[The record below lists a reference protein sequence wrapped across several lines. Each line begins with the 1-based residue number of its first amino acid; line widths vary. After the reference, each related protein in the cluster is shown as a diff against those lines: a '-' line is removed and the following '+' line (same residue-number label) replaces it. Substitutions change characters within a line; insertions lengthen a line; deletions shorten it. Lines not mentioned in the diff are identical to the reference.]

1 VIVPE
6 RLAAL
11 RAWLAVRGVDA
22 FVVPSGDPHGSEYVA
37 PHWQTRAW
45 LSGFDGSA
53 GTLVV
58 APDQA
63 ALWTDARYL
72 LRATAALEGSG
83 IELRVAPPPW
93 ADDVADW
100 LAAALGGC
108 GSVGFDAAV
117 LADADATALEAALA
131 RTGDARTGGARTGG
145 ARTGGARAGVVVR
158 ALDDPAA
165 ELRTD
170 RPDAPAAPLERFDE
184 AAAGASR
191 AEKLARV
198 RARMRDAGVDAHLVS
213 ALDDVAWTLN
223 VRGRDVAYQRVALA
237 YLLIDAERA
246 HLCIDGAKV
255 DAALRAE
262 LEADGVALHAYAD
275 VVDLVGALPAAATL
289 LLDPARCGR
298 RLVDALPRAARLRRG
313 PSIPT
318 ELKAIK
324 SEAEQAGL
332 RSAHLR
338 DGAAF
343 ATLLHALEDRPT
355 DARWTEVTTA
365 ERLEA
370 IRRRDAAYDGP
381 SFSTIVGY
389 RANSA
394 VGHYQPRPEATPLL
408 EDDGI
413 LLIDA
418 GGHARD
424 GTTDLTRTVSL
435 GRPSAE
441 ERRVY
446 TTVLRSL
453 IRLSTA
459 TFPAGTV
466 GMKLDAIAREPLWR
480 QGWECRHGIGHGIGH
495 ALNVHEGPQRF
506 SPDNAVGFHPGMTTT
521 CEPGVYFA
529 GRFGVRLENV
539 LLTVDAGGGPFGRF
553 CAFETLTLCPFDRT
567 LIEVDRLDAEE
578 RAWVDA
584 YHARVDAALA
594 PALDAD
600 VRAWL
605 DRATRPLQWAL

>member
-1 VIVPE
+1 MSVPA

-11 RAWLAVRGVDA
+11 RAWVAARGVDA
-22 FVVPSGDPHGSEYVA
+22 FVVPSSDPHGSEYVA

-58 APDQA
+58 APDRA
-63 ALWTDARYL
+63 ALWTDARYG

-93 ADDVADW
+93 ADDVAGW
-100 LAAALGGC
+100 LAAALGG
-108 GSVGFDAAV
+108 GGVVGFDAAV
-117 LADADATALEAALA
+117 LADADATALEAAFA
-131 RTGDARTGGARTGG
+131 RSGAV
-145 ARTGGARAGVVVR
+145 AR

-170 RPDAPAAPLERFDE
+170 RPAAPAAPLERFDE
-184 AAAGASR
+184 ASAGASR
-191 AEKLARV
+191 AEKLARI
-198 RARMRDAGVDAHLVS
+198 RARMCDAGVDAHLVS

-255 DAALRAE
+255 DPALRAE
-262 LEADGVALHAYAD
+262 LEADGVALHPYAD
-275 VVDLVGALPAAATL
+275 VVDLVGALPAEATL

-298 RLVDALPRAARLRRG
+298 RLVDALPSTARLRRG

-318 ELKAIK
+318 ELKTIK
-324 SEAEQAGL
+324 SGAEQAGL
-332 RSAHLR
+332 RAAHLR

-343 ATLLHALEDRPT
+343 ATLLHALEARPP

-370 IRRRDAAYDGP
+370 IRRRDVAYEGP

-394 VGHYQPRPEATPLL
+394 VGHYQPRPETTPLL

-466 GMKLDAIAREPLWR
+466 GTKLDAIAREPLWR

-506 SPDNAVGFHPGMTTT
+506 SPDNAVGFQPGMTTT

-539 LLTVDAGGGPFGRF
+539 LLSVDAGGGPFGRF

-567 LIEVDRLDAEE
+567 LIEADRLDAEE

-605 DRATRPLQWAL
+605 GRATRPL